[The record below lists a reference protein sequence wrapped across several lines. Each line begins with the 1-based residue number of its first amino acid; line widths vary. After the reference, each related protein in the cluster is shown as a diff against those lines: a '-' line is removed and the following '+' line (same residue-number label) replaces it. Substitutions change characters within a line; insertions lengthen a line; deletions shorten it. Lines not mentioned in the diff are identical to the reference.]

1 MIRRALSFFVLL
13 QFVAGSVAQRSPMH
27 EGPAG
32 AFTSAALVNE
42 GDAKGTLEKDDIRV
56 ALPLSAPARPGIKV
70 VLWLES
76 PKGVRSGETVAGMS
90 ADGRFASAVLS
101 WPKNAKGKPEGDIGW
116 YRVGYRV
123 EGNDASAASGVLAV
137 GAIATNLM
145 ELRLAYPKLVMQGR
159 IISARVIAVNP
170 VTSKLLAGVR
180 LKATLAGDE
189 DSKKSSAQTR
199 TSVTGRNGEAIMS
212 FSSSGGPGDTLD
224 LTVEGSRCSDLSFA

>member
-1 MIRRALSFFVLL
+1 
-13 QFVAGSVAQRSPMH
+13 
-27 EGPAG
+27 
-32 AFTSAALVNE
+32 
-42 GDAKGTLEKDDIRV
+42 
-56 ALPLSAPARPGIKV
+56 
-70 VLWLES
+70 
-76 PKGVRSGETVAGMS
+76 
-90 ADGRFASAVLS
+90 
-101 WPKNAKGKPEGDIGW
+101 
-116 YRVGYRV
+116 
-123 EGNDASAASGVLAV
+123 
-137 GAIATNLM
+137 M